1 MTGTFRK
8 PLSLPRGLGRWADRL
23 RRLLRTTRLSLELL
37 LGRRLWVFA
46 AVDLLAVLAALFS
59 MLLGTGDEPAAVWS
73 GIVLPPFLLLGL
85 PALSGV
91 VEVERRAGCLDL
103 ALTTPAAEG
112 YFLRRV
118 ASVCGVLCLQG
129 WLLMGID
136 WLHEGGK
143 GFPLLVVLVQV
154 VIHSLFLGAAA
165 LFWAVRLKSGGA
177 VWLAS
182 MGTVL
187 AFSRWFFQ
195 SPIPDRHHGA
205 FNGWLPGPE
214 ESLSWLGGALVLGAA
229 TLILFL
235 YARRRLRR
243 PETLVS

>member
-1 MTGTFRK
+1 MTGSLQR
-8 PLSLPRGLGRWADRL
+8 PLILPSGLRLAADRL

-37 LGRRLWVFA
+37 LGRRLLLFA
-46 AVDLLAVLAALFS
+46 VVDLLAVMAALTS
-59 MLLGTGDEPAAVWS
+59 MLLGEGDEPAAVWS

-129 WLLMGID
+129 WTLMGID
-136 WLHEGGK
+136 WLHEGGA
-143 GFPLLVVLVQV
+143 GFPLISVFLQV
-154 VIHSLFLGAAA
+154 AILSLFLGAAA

-177 VWLAS
+177 VWLAA

-187 AFSRWFFQ
+187 AFSPWFFR
-195 SPIPDRHHGA
+195 SPIPDRHFGV